1 MEASSDSSNP
11 NEWELSKEN
20 VQPLKQGRKL
30 ANLTAAFAP
39 SSVDQSRIHKE
50 KREFEAQIRTYEG
63 EDPLANWYRYIVW
76 TSENFPKGGKDLGS
90 LLERCMTTFKDE
102 ERYKNDERYVKVWL
116 RYTDICTD
124 PLEIFNYMHSQQL
137 GNGLALFY
145 EAWALSLENLGDC
158 NKADEVLNL
167 GIHRSAQPLERLQKQ
182 HKAFE
187 LRLAERVSNGL
198 QQVSITDESELQRTA
213 LGGLK
218 GHGKKGT
225 IGTKR
230 TGNATL
236 TKKTGIRGT
245 VTTSNTSNN
254 GFKIFCDNEPGMQS
268 SLPPSTGEW
277 QMPPTEPIIK
287 KENTQ
292 KPGKWTDAKVSQ
304 KHRAS
309 VPINCMPQKP
319 VFSVH
324 VDDDIKSHPPA
335 TPQNVLQFDKVLS
348 SRKPDRP
355 SVMDTLRNKPENAE
369 GQKSK
374 VMYCKE
380 KIYAG
385 TQEFSFEELRA
396 ARIFA
401 GVREGTFR
409 APAIERPPTNVRYMY
424 PKKEIY
430 DLIRGEFQYE
440 EILAR
445 RYYARQKNEEATRN
459 SQKISSTVQCKTLPA
474 SGKQGGFEMHCD
486 KESCAME
493 IGSCQKS
500 VVSTVPEPNTSNEVS
515 TKTVYSS
522 VAAEPLARRGL
533 AFADQSSAP
542 FSSVQKKSDGEEN
555 IVDVEPMTQGGLA
568 FADQSGAPLPSVQ
581 NSTNHEQTSSKPP
594 GSTLASDSQSMYR
607 KSAFQPVTPD
617 VNRSCSFNSSN
628 LAGPSPTVFTKQAL
642 MVVGDMFCGPLDS
655 ERDLTLG
662 PRQEMD
668 KTEKDFEAAFTGD
681 DTTTVGFSK
690 GLAGMGGFGSSAGF
704 VIYDETVAD
713 KRNGDTDDKEKEFE
727 DKENMPPKGNRQE
740 ACRRPLAG
748 ILQPSLGIP
757 TCSEEDDD
765 EEEAEMNEKFESTNL
780 KNYQPLQQLDKT
792 SEVFLADFTHD
803 QTLASSSFATAA
815 HMASTPFC
823 YTNGPMSLPSLP
835 CSTIRPA
842 NEIPELSDLPSD
854 GGQYRS
860 LHPNTVQAS
869 NSFISTPSKVLSPIF
884 EASQEDTKSTNSSHS
899 SNGSSR
905 RFSCSV
911 GAQQHNGL
919 ELSKIQEETSLCHG
933 DGEQQAVNVGNVA
946 INPFAGAVVDNLLRR
961 INPSL
966 SSYEGFTVSSKEVP
980 RIVSNA
986 SVNLGGNEIFNVEKS
1001 IGSGAF
1007 AKVFL
1012 AKKFGDNDDNDF
1024 ETDDESS
1031 VVLKVQEI
1039 SIEWEF
1045 YVSKQ
1050 LQKRMRECGCSKEL
1064 QAMFMDPIA
1073 AFVYSNSSVLVDK
1086 YNPLGTI
1093 LDMVNKYKMEKKTME
1108 EGVLFYYTIALLR
1121 IIETLHS
1128 CGIIHG
1134 DIKPDNFLVL
1144 DSEDTLDCA
1153 CLKLID
1159 FGRSVDMTL
1168 FPAGT
1173 TFTTNCYTEDF
1184 QCIEMK
1190 EGRPWTTQVDMYGLL
1205 GTIHCLLFLDYMKV
1219 SQDKM
1224 GRWKT
1229 TKPFKRYWNPIWGRL
1244 FDSLLNIPSC
1254 EKQPS
1259 LKDFR
1264 EEFEQFFLADE
1275 ENYSRHRR
1283 SHEVFMF

>member
-102 ERYKNDERYVKVWL
+102 ERYKNDE

-355 SVMDTLRNKPENAE
+355 SVMDTLRNKDVVVEQVGTKKIQGFSKQFIVNANQNRVN
-369 GQKSK
+369 G
-374 VMYCKE
+374 
-380 KIYAG
+380 
-385 TQEFSFEELRA
+385 
-396 ARIFA
+396 
-401 GVREGTFR
+401 
-409 APAIERPPTNVRYMY
+409 N
-424 PKKEIY
+424 
-430 DLIRGEFQYE
+430 
-440 EILAR
+440 
-445 RYYARQKNEEATRN
+445 
-459 SQKISSTVQCKTLPA
+459 
-474 SGKQGGFEMHCD
+474 
-486 KESCAME
+486 
-493 IGSCQKS
+493 
-500 VVSTVPEPNTSNEVS
+500 
-515 TKTVYSS
+515 
-522 VAAEPLARRGL
+522 
-533 AFADQSSAP
+533 
-542 FSSVQKKSDGEEN
+542 
-555 IVDVEPMTQGGLA
+555 VEPMTQGGLA

-1064 QAMFMDPIA
+1064 AMFMDPIA

-1264 EEFEQFFLADE
+1264 EEFEQFYLADE